1 MAIIQKKTKTVI
13 KGRPLGGAIGAYGEM
28 EKKAKAGDAQ
38 AQADLKLEKA
48 KYKTFGD
55 GPGSGPS
62 GAMPKPKKKM
72 GGAIKKAQMGTKLTK
87 PKAGEPSVKDVYDM
101 YKTDQ
106 KRKPMVGIKKAKA
119 GFDLNKDGKTTFK
132 DVLIGRGVLPKTAK
146 KGVSVKKCKY
156 GCK

>member
-1 MAIIQKKTKTVI
+1 MIQKKTKTVI

-62 GAMPKPKKKM
+62 GAMPNPKKKM
-72 GGAIKKAQMGTKLTK
+72 GGKVMKKADKGGAFGMLSVKAGIDKNPNPTAADRIAGATKGKAKMGKSMKKAQMGANMTT
-87 PKAGEPSVKDVYDM
+87 A
-101 YKTDQ
+101 
-106 KRKPMVGIKKAKA
+106 PMMM
-119 GFDLNKDGKTTFK
+119 
-132 DVLIGRGVLPKTAK
+132 K
-146 KGVSVKKCKY
+146 KGGMMKKCKS